1 MSLLKSII
9 TDKNT
14 INEGNIIMFL
24 LTFMVMIID
33 IVYFIKGLDIFVIM
47 LVGVLLLT
55 IFLLAKSEH
64 SKLDVNKAVQV
75 VGDVLKK

>member
-1 MSLLKSII
+1 MSFLKSIL

-14 INEGNIIMFL
+14 INEGNIVMFL
-24 LTFMVMIID
+24 LTFMVMVTD

-47 LVGVLLLT
+47 LVGIHLLT